1 MAADCADNLRIV
13 SMTKDYSF
21 TWFYAVKTL
30 LMFSA
35 VLWAYC
41 IGQDITALSI
51 VGMLSMLAVPLFY
64 WLESK

>member
-1 MAADCADNLRIV
+1 
-13 SMTKDYSF
+13 MTKDYSF
-21 TWFYAVKTL
+21 TWFYVTKTL

>member
-1 MAADCADNLRIV
+1 M
-13 SMTKDYSF
+13 KDYSI

-35 VLWAYC
+35 VLWASC
-41 IGQDITALSI
+41 IGQDITVYAM
-51 VGMLSMLAVPLFY
+51 VGMLSMLAVPFVY

>member
-1 MAADCADNLRIV
+1 M
-13 SMTKDYSF
+13 KDYSF

-35 VLWAYC
+35 VLWASC
-41 IGQDITALSI
+41 IGQDIFVYAM
-51 VGMLSMLAVPLFY
+51 VGILSMLAVPFMY

>member
-1 MAADCADNLRIV
+1 M
-13 SMTKDYSF
+13 KDYSI

-35 VLWAYC
+35 VLWASC
-41 IGQDITALSI
+41 IGEDITFLFI
-51 VGMLSMLAVPLFY
+51 VGALSMLAVPFMY